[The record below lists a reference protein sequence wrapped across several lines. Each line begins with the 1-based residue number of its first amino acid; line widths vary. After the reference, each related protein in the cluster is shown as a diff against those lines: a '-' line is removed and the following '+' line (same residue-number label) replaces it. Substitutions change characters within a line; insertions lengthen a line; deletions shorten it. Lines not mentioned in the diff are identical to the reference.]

1 MTKEELEEEFYSKK
15 LYHSYSSLSKLLYSP
30 ALFYKEYVL
39 QEREPSIG
47 RHLAEG
53 KLIHSLM
60 LDKQNFDDL
69 FIIAPSG
76 LPSDNTLKVIQH
88 VWNIHNNENGSDPDM
103 LLENYA
109 GAILDKLEEMELHQ
123 SLKTDEQRLAKIIN
137 EVSNEY
143 WEFLKKKEGREIV
156 DIDMLSKCQ
165 EFADAIKADLKAM
178 TLLNDGDEV
187 HSEIALSMDF
197 QNGTIGLK
205 GVVDNVCINHNNKT
219 IIISDIKTTSKSIKD
234 FPESVEFWNY
244 WIQACAYK
252 MLIKEQFKSLLQ
264 EGYQLT
270 FYFIAI
276 DPYKQVYCFEVSKNT
291 FREWATRFVDLMLE
305 AEWHFSNRNYTLP
318 YKFINQEYKL

>member
-1 MTKEELEEEFYSKK
+1 MTKQELEEEFYSKK

-60 LDKQNFDDL
+60 LDKKNFDDL

-88 VWNIHNNENGSDPDM
+88 VLDYHIESEGLPTATLMDYADII
-103 LLENYA
+103 LE
-109 GAILDKLEEMELHQ
+109 KLEQMELHQ
-123 SLKTDEQRLAKIIN
+123 SLKTDEQRIAKIVN
-137 EVSNEY
+137 EASNEY
-143 WEFLKKKEGREIV
+143 WEFLKKKDGREIV
-156 DIDMLSKCQ
+156 DIEMLSKCQ
-165 EFADAIKADLKAM
+165 EFADAIKADKKAM
-178 TLLNDGDEV
+178 ELLTDGDEV

-205 GVVDNVCINHNNKT
+205 GVVDNICINHSKGT

-252 MLIKEQFKSLLQ
+252 MLVKEQCRSLIEEDYVLK
-264 EGYQLT
+264 

-276 DPYKQVYCFEVSKNT
+276 DPYKQVYCFEVSNNT

>member
-1 MTKEELEEEFYSKK
+1 MKQELEEEFYSKK

-60 LDKQNFDDL
+60 LDKKNFDDL

-88 VWNIHNNENGSDPDM
+88 VLDYHIESEGLPTATLMDYADII
-103 LLENYA
+103 LE
-109 GAILDKLEEMELHQ
+109 KLEQMELHQ
-123 SLKTDEQRLAKIIN
+123 SLKTDEQRIAKIVN
-137 EVSNEY
+137 EASNEY
-143 WEFLKKKEGREIV
+143 WEFLKKKDGREIV
-156 DIDMLSKCQ
+156 DIEMLSKCQ
-165 EFADAIKADLKAM
+165 EFADVIKADKKAM
-178 TLLNDGDEV
+178 ELLTNGDEV

-205 GVVDNVCINHNNKT
+205 GVVDNICINHSKGT

-252 MLIKEQFKSLLQ
+252 MLVKEQCRSLIEEDYVLK
-264 EGYQLT
+264 

-276 DPYKQVYCFEVSKNT
+276 DPYKQVYCFEVSNNT

>member
-1 MTKEELEEEFYSKK
+1 MTKQELEEEFYSKK

-60 LDKQNFDDL
+60 LDKKNFDDL

-88 VWNIHNNENGSDPDM
+88 VLDYHIESEGLPTATLMDYADII
-103 LLENYA
+103 LE
-109 GAILDKLEEMELHQ
+109 KLEQMELHQ
-123 SLKTDEQRLAKIIN
+123 SLKTDEQRIAKIVN
-137 EVSNEY
+137 EASNEY
-143 WEFLKKKEGREIV
+143 WEFLKKKDGREIV
-156 DIDMLSKCQ
+156 DIEMLSKCQ
-165 EFADAIKADLKAM
+165 EFADVIKADKKAM
-178 TLLNDGDEV
+178 ELLTNGDEV

-205 GVVDNVCINHNNKT
+205 GVVDNICINHSKGT

-252 MLIKEQFKSLLQ
+252 MLVKEQCRSLIEEDYVLK
-264 EGYQLT
+264 

-276 DPYKQVYCFEVSKNT
+276 DPYKQVYCFEVSNNT